1 MIAYPFV
8 DLIQTALLLLVVFQ
22 LNKK

>member
-22 LNKK
+22 LHKK